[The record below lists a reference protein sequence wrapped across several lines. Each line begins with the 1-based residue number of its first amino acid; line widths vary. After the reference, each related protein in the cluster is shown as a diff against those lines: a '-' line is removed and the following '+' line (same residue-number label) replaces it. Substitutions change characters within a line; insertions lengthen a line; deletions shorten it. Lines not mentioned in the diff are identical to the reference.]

1 VDRFISMM
9 SGCIAPFVY
18 VLAGAGLLQGVLI
31 IVRLFVDVTG
41 TGTAQIYDMISWT
54 PFTFLPVFIA
64 VAGARHFKCNVYVAL
79 WCCLALT
86 NPTWGNIADT
96 ITEGTSLHFLFVPL
110 TGVTYTSTVIPPLIL
125 VGVLAFVEKKIE
137 KILPDT
143 VRPLL
148 LPVICTAIMVPLTIC
163 VIGPVSSVVA
173 NGLAYAYQA
182 AYNVI
187 PWLTNAVLAF
197 FWQIFVIFGVHWSF
211 TPVALAELET
221 AGYSLFQPMCAIAV
235 CAQTAACFA
244 VFLKSRNKEVKGV
257 AISAAATG
265 LFGITE
271 PAIYGI
277 TLRFKKPFFCGA
289 AGAAVGGII
298 CSLFGTRYFTYAGL
312 AGFLTIPNAIYDSVA
327 QKTCEALGTA
337 TPAFSSGVFGAILGT
352 VVACIVSVVLVF
364 VVGFEDP
371 VEENKKDVIE
381 ENDVATVGVVAAEA
395 VEAEVEG

>member
-1 VDRFISMM
+1 
-9 SGCIAPFVY
+9 
-18 VLAGAGLLQGVLI
+18 
-31 IVRLFVDVTG
+31 
-41 TGTAQIYDMISWT
+41 
-54 PFTFLPVFIA
+54 
-64 VAGARHFKCNVYVAL
+64 
-79 WCCLALT
+79 
-86 NPTWGNIADT
+86 
-96 ITEGTSLHFLFVPL
+96 
-110 TGVTYTSTVIPPLIL
+110 
-125 VGVLAFVEKKIE
+125 
-137 KILPDT
+137 
-143 VRPLL
+143 
-148 LPVICTAIMVPLTIC
+148 
-163 VIGPVSSVVA
+163 
-173 NGLAYAYQA
+173 
-182 AYNVI
+182 
-187 PWLTNAVLAF
+187 
-197 FWQIFVIFGVHWSF
+197 
-211 TPVALAELET
+211 LAELET

-298 CSLFGTRYFTYAGL
+298 CSLFGTRYFTYVGL